1 MRTNYFLGAN
11 GFTGRA
17 RARNVETRVFYE
29 LATSRQTRNYI
40 TPAHAPYREHRT
52 AFPPLTC
59 TSATVSD
66 RIFDKSA
73 KKNVT
78 ARQRLVFTLL
88 HRVLKNFPIDLIRRE
103 ATKRQR
109 IIWKIFFLTE
119 KGSRETL
126 FQLLVLKSLV

>member
-17 RARNVETRVFYE
+17 RAHNVETRVFYE
-29 LATSRQTRNYI
+29 LATPCQTRNYI

-66 RIFDKSA
+66 RIRQKC
-73 KKNVT
+73 KEKCHYP
-78 ARQRLVFTLL
+78 QRLAFTR
-88 HRVLKNFPIDLIRRE
+88 RVLSTFSKFSHLLKLFYNKQKRRQ
-103 ATKRQR
+103 T
-109 IIWKIFFLTE
+109 
-119 KGSRETL
+119 SSNCL
-126 FQLLVLKSLV
+126 FV